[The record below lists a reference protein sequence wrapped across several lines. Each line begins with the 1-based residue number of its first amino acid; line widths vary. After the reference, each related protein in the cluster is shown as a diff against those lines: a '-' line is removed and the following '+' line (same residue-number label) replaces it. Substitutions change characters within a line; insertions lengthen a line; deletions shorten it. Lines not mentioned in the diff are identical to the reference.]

1 MKGITAREVN
11 ETMQDDR
18 IVELYW
24 KRNEAAIQ
32 HTDQKYGRYLM
43 KLSYNILADWE
54 DSKESVNDTYLSA
67 WKSMPPHRPSV
78 LLTYLCKITRQI
90 SIDVFRKRNSAKR
103 QASEYALS
111 LCELED
117 CVSAGNTTE
126 QDVDLHLLAKAIQDY
141 LAELP
146 GETRDVFVGRYF
158 FSDSIRQVAG
168 YYGMSESKAKSM
180 LYRTRIGLKKY
191 LEQEG
196 FFDET

>member
-1 MKGITAREVN
+1 
-11 ETMQDDR
+11 MQDDR

-24 KRNEAAIQ
+24 QRNEAAIR
-32 HTDQKYGRYLM
+32 HTDQKYGSYLM

-54 DSKESVNDTYLSA
+54 DSRESVNDTLFSA

-90 SIDVFRKRNSAKR
+90 AIDAFRKRSSAKR

-111 LCELED
+111 LSELED

-126 QDVDLHLLAKAIQDY
+126 RDVEQHILAKAIQDY
-141 LAELP
+141 LAKLP
-146 GETRDVFVGRYF
+146 EETRDVFIGRYF
-158 FSDSIRQVAG
+158 FSDSIREVAG
-168 YYGMSESKAKSM
+168 YYGMSESKVKSM

-196 FFDET
+196 FFDEM

>member
-1 MKGITAREVN
+1 
-11 ETMQDDR
+11 MQDDR

-24 KRNEAAIQ
+24 QRSEAAIR
-32 HTDQKYGRYLM
+32 HTDQKYGHYLM

-67 WKSMPPHRPSV
+67 WKSMPPHRPNV

-90 SIDVFRKRNSAKR
+90 SIDVFRKRNSVKR

-111 LCELED
+111 LSELED

-126 QDVDLHLLAKAIQDY
+126 QEVDLRLLAKAIQDY
-141 LAELP
+141 LAKLP
-146 GETRDVFVGRYF
+146 EETRDVFIGRYF
-158 FSDSIRQVAG
+158 FSDSICDIAG
-168 YYGMSESKAKSM
+168 YYDMSKSKAKSM

-196 FFDET
+196 FFNET

>member
-1 MKGITAREVN
+1 
-11 ETMQDDR
+11 MQDDR

-24 KRNEAAIQ
+24 QRSEAAIK
-32 HTDQKYGRYLM
+32 HTDQKYGHYLM

-54 DSKESVNDTYLSA
+54 DSKESVNDTYLRA
-67 WKSMPPHRPSV
+67 WKSMPPHRPNV

-111 LCELED
+111 LSELED
-117 CVSAGNTTE
+117 CVSADNATE
-126 QDVDLHLLAKAIQDY
+126 QEVDLHLLAKAIQDY
-141 LAELP
+141 LAELQE
-146 GETRDVFVGRYF
+146 ETRDVFISRYF
-158 FSDSIRQVAG
+158 FSDSIREIAG
-168 YYGMSESKAKSM
+168 CFCMSESKTKSM

>member
-1 MKGITAREVN
+1 MTGV
-11 ETMQDDR
+11 
-18 IVELYW
+18 
-24 KRNEAAIQ
+24 
-32 HTDQKYGRYLM
+32 YGHQTR
-43 KLSYNILADWE
+43 
-54 DSKESVNDTYLSA
+54 
-67 WKSMPPHRPSV
+67 PHNLRHM
-78 LLTYLCKITRQI
+78 
-90 SIDVFRKRNSAKR
+90 SIDFEKNIEFLFRNMEDEIKERNRKRA
-103 QASEYALS
+103 EIWALKSFRDRS

-146 GETRDVFVGRYF
+146 GETRDVFIGRYF
-158 FSDSIRQVAG
+158 FSDSIREVAG

>member
-1 MKGITAREVN
+1 MKGITAREVS
-11 ETMQDDR
+11 ETMQDER

-24 KRNEAAIQ
+24 KRSEAAIR
-32 HTDQKYGRYLM
+32 HTDQKYGHYLM

-90 SIDVFRKRNSAKR
+90 SVDVFRKRNSAKR
-103 QASEYALS
+103 KASEYALS
-111 LCELED
+111 LSELED

-146 GETRDVFVGRYF
+146 GETRDVFIGRYF
-158 FSDSIRQVAG
+158 FSDSIREVAG
-168 YYGMSESKAKSM
+168 YYGMSESRAKSM
-180 LYRTRIGLKKY
+180 LCRTRIGLKKY

>member
-1 MKGITAREVN
+1 
-11 ETMQDDR
+11 MQDDS
-18 IVELYW
+18 IVAMYW
-24 KRNEAAIQ
+24 QRDEAAIRE
-32 HTDQKYGRYLM
+32 TEKKYAGYLL
-43 KLSYNILADWE
+43 KIAYNILSDLE
-54 DSKESVNDTYLSA
+54 DSKESVNDTYFSA
-67 WKSMPPHRPSV
+67 WRSMPPHRPSV

-103 QASEYALS
+103 QESEYALS
-111 LCELED
+111 LSELED

-146 GETRDVFVGRYF
+146 GETRDVFIGRYF
-158 FSDSIRQVAG
+158 FSDSIREVAG

>member
-1 MKGITAREVN
+1 MKGITAREVS

-141 LAELP
+141 LAELSV
-146 GETRDVFVGRYF
+146 ETRDVFVGRYF
-158 FSDSIRQVAG
+158 FSDSIREVAG